1 MWNIFLEIWTGGFDA
16 LPSEGMF
23 GIFLHADW
31 IVFLFVILFSYRMFV
46 LNKEIVRLKDGN
58 TNKLQE
64 EITDSKRQISY
75 LTTGSVSGLSDRA
88 IKLAFITPVIGG
100 VLALIVMVIAHYL

>member
-16 LPSEGMF
+16 LPSEGLF

-75 LTTGSVSGLSDRA
+75 LTTGSLSDRA
-88 IKLAFITPVIGG
+88 IKFAFIIPVIGG
-100 VLALIVMVIAHYL
+100 VVALIVMVIAHYL